1 MSTLAPVWARNIGQV
16 DDFGAAPHRTGRRVP
31 PLPSMDLLGAIRI
44 RHLGDVAAVR
54 VADNAK
60 RLSITVQGRSAMD
73 VREWPT

>member
-1 MSTLAPVWARNIGQV
+1 
-16 DDFGAAPHRTGRRVP
+16 
-31 PLPSMDLLGAIRI
+31 MDLLGAIRI

-60 RLSITVQGRSAMD
+60 RLSITVQRRSAMD